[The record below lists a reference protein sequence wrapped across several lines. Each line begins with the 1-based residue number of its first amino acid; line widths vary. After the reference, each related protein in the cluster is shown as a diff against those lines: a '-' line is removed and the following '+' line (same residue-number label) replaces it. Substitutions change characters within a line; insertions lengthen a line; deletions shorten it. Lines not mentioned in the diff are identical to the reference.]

1 MVAGIASINDGVG
14 ILKGNDPFLY
24 AERLKYYLVVS
35 ANRPRTDVIYPDP
48 SWGYGE
54 VCLSDAIENIINTL
68 ELEHLGNKLIKIN
81 KCEGI

>member
-1 MVAGIASINDGVG
+1 MAAPNVAGIAALMMEWG

-54 VCLSDAIENIINTL
+54 VCLNEAIENIINTL
-68 ELEHLGNKLIKIN
+68 
-81 KCEGI
+81 GIRKSVR